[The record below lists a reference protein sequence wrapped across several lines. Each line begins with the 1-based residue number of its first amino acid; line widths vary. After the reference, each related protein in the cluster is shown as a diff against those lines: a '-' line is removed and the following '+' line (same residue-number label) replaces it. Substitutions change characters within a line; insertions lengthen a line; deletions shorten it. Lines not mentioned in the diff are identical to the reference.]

1 MLMNR
6 SIEHVRE
13 LQDLSKK
20 NDPGN
25 VMSSQMNTQAE
36 NLLDDTMNFLMSA
49 MNSTIDEK
57 IGEDDDMEENIN
69 KLIDDCVESEV
80 FKNDAQINF
89 SKLEEYFDNLQ
100 NLFDNVKDDQLK
112 EWLRQKM
119 NDFGAKYTF
128 FSVKNN

>member
-13 LQDLSKK
+13 LQNLSKK

-25 VMSSQMNTQAE
+25 VMSSQMNTQSE

-69 KLIDDCVESEV
+69 KIIDDCVESEV
-80 FKNDAQINF
+80 FKNDAQVNF
-89 SKLEEYFDNLQ
+89 SKLEEPFDNLQ

-112 EWLRQKM
+112 EWLKQKW

-128 FSVKNN
+128 FSVKYN